1 MIRQIAAAVA
11 SEYRL
16 IFQNRGVM
24 LVLLF
29 APLIYTILYSSA
41 YAKQIATEVPIAI
54 IDHSQSH
61 SSRELISMFGASPY
75 IDIRYQPTDMQEAKS
90 LFMNG
95 DIYGIVYIP
104 NNYDRC
110 AARNEQRWISLY
122 LDASYFL
129 MYRQVFAGVAGT
141 VSSIAHFT
149 PFSFSAP
156 RTNVTDITAP
166 FREIPG
172 TAESAAAKPIKKPSK
187 PDIDLAS
194 LLPRCK

>member
-75 IDIRYQPTDMQEAKS
+75 IDIRYQPTDMQ
-90 LFMNG
+90 
-95 DIYGIVYIP
+95 
-104 NNYDRC
+104 
-110 AARNEQRWISLY
+110 
-122 LDASYFL
+122 
-129 MYRQVFAGVAGT
+129 
-141 VSSIAHFT
+141 
-149 PFSFSAP
+149 
-156 RTNVTDITAP
+156 
-166 FREIPG
+166 
-172 TAESAAAKPIKKPSK
+172 
-187 PDIDLAS
+187 
-194 LLPRCK
+194 